1 MQQECGYT
9 GQRAASHQIRLATC
23 FSPERWRASR
33 KDLLGFSDRLTSAM
47 LLLALLPVLTLLPYK
62 TGEFFRPLK
71 GANVDWALI
80 IRQNQARYKA
90 HHGISDEPSPPV

>member
-1 MQQECGYT
+1 MV
-9 GQRAASHQIRLATC
+9 
-23 FSPERWRASR
+23 
-33 KDLLGFSDRLTSAM
+33 
-47 LLLALLPVLTLLPYK
+47 LLALLPVLTLLTYK

-80 IRQNQARYKA
+80 IGQNQTLYTQ